1 MMRDSHGV
9 LPRRLLLRPADRMIW
24 LLLAALLLIAA
35 WPLQPASAQNGPSPT
50 AVEWTYLL
58 VEDFEDGQPP
68 GSCRILGNPTW
79 HPARAN
85 ARHGAWSAYSAGGG
99 LGSVQPP
106 GPYPNDMRAWMIFGP
121 FDLSQATAAELEFD
135 YWLQLGP
142 KQDRLFWGVSNGGN
156 YYGESASGDTHGW
169 RHATVDL
176 SRAYGG
182 FLGEPQ
188 VWIGFEF
195 RSDERAAGEGAYVD
209 YVTLRVKTGRPSL
222 PARAYLPLVVGGP

>member
-1 MMRDSHGV
+1 MRDLLGF
-9 LPRRLLLRPADRMIW
+9 LPRALVLRPAARVIW

-35 WPLQPASAQNGPSPT
+35 RPVLPASGQSGPNPT
-50 AVEWTYLL
+50 GTEWTILL
-58 VEDFEDGQPP
+58 VEDFEDGQPCGP
-68 GSCRILGNPTW
+68 CKILGNPTW
-79 HPARAN
+79 SPARGN

-99 LGSVQPP
+99 LGAVQPP

-121 FDLSQATAAELEFD
+121 FDLSQATAAELEFS

-142 KQDRLFWGVSNGGN
+142 KQDRLFWGVSRDGT
-156 YYGESASGDTHGW
+156 YHGESASGDSGGW

-195 RSDERAAGEGAYVD
+195 RSDERAAGEGAYID
-209 YVTLRVKTGRPSL
+209 HITLRVKEEGPSL
-222 PARAYLPLVVGGP
+222 PVRAYLPLVSGSD